1 MGRNGF
7 SLIELVIVVA
17 VGGIL
22 MALGLPVF
30 KTVLDSTK
38 SKAAAESV
46 LSGLRFARGEAIKRN
61 VPMRFQLVSAL
72 DNTCAL
78 SSSSPLWVVNQD
90 DNAAATRSPAGACG
104 AATFTPADDPD
115 PCNAAK
121 VTHPAGNPACNVDPF
136 IAFKSDG
143 RSFTHTTIT
152 AINAASAAAAT
163 TITFGPLG
171 QVMTNFD
178 GTASMTEV
186 TVTPDNGDAKTWRVR
201 VTGAN
206 GGIKFCDP
214 SLAAGLP
221 LACS

>member
-1 MGRNGF
+1 MRQGGF
-7 SLIELVIVVA
+7 SLIELVMVIA

-22 MALGLPVF
+22 MALGLPAF
-30 KTVLDSTK
+30 KTVLDSAK

-61 VPMRFQLVSAL
+61 VPMRFQLVSTL

-78 SSSSPLWVVNQD
+78 SATSVLWVVNQD
-90 DNAAATRSPAGACG
+90 DNAAATRSPVAACG
-104 AATFTPADDPD
+104 AETFTPADDPD

-121 VTHPAGNPACNVDPF
+121 VTHPAGNPACNDDPF
-136 IAFKSDG
+136 IAFKSDS
-143 RSFTHTTIT
+143 RSFSGVTIT
-152 AINAASAAAAT
+152 VVPAAAT

-171 QVMTNFD
+171 QVLTNFPPT
-178 GTASMTEV
+178 TASLAQI
-186 TVTPDNGDAKTWRVR
+186 TVTPNNPDAKTWRVR

-214 SLAAGLP
+214 ALAAGQP
-221 LACS
+221 LAC